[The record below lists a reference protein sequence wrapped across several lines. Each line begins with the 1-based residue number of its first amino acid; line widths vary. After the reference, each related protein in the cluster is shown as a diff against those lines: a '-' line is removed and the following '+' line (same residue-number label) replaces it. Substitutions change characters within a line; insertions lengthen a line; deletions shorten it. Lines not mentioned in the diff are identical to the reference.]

1 MNSFSSRVGVAIFPQ
16 PSPFGRGLR
25 YSASQCPSL
34 IQCQKSSS
42 TRRTDILIM
51 SLAKAKIEAELVENS
66 FQIFH
71 GHPRGVFLTAA
82 AAIRSLAVPAG
93 ILIKRDS

>member
-1 MNSFSSRVGVAIFPQ
+1 
-16 PSPFGRGLR
+16 
-25 YSASQCPSL
+25 
-34 IQCQKSSS
+34 
-42 TRRTDILIM
+42 M

-71 GHPRGVFLTAA
+71 VHPRGVILTAA